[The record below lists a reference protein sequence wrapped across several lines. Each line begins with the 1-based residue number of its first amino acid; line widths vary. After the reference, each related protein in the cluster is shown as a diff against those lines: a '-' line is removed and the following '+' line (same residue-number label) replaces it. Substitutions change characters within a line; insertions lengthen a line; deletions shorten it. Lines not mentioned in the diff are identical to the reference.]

1 MNATQESAAA
11 EISLRELMEVGAHFG
26 HHTAKWN
33 PKMKRFIHTSRNGV
47 YIINLQK
54 TLGLFKE
61 AAEMAKRVAASGQ
74 KILFVG
80 TKRQAQEA
88 IREEAIRSGQL
99 YVTERWI
106 GGCLTNF
113 HTIKRSVS
121 MMKSLQKMGE
131 ENNYGDRKKKE
142 ILLLKKHLQKLE
154 TYYQGVADM
163 HELPGAIFVVDP
175 HREYIAVNEA
185 RTLGIP
191 IIATLDT
198 NCDPDLIDYPI
209 PGNDDSMRAIRLYAS
224 RIADAVLEGGKNRQ
238 SNLDNF
244 KSTKAKGS
252 EAVAGIPVDRTGSE
266 KDLEV
271 TRELSLEEV
280 AKEAKAQAK
289 DLSVTEDPSLDDE
302 ETTQ

>member
-1 MNATQESAAA
+1 MNANISDSSAADVS
-11 EISLRELMEVGAHFG
+11 IRELMEVGAHFG

-54 TLGLFKE
+54 TVGLFKN
-61 AAEMAKRVAASGQ
+61 ATDLAKRVASSGQ

-88 IREEAIRSGQL
+88 IKEEAIRAGQL

-121 MMKSLQKMGE
+121 MMKNLQKMAE

-142 ILLLKKHLQKLE
+142 ILVLTKQMAKLQ
-154 TYYQGVADM
+154 TYYSGVADM

-209 PGNDDSMRAIRLYAS
+209 PGNDDSMRAIKLYAS
-224 RIADAVLEGGKNRQ
+224 KIADAILEGAKSRQTNLESFKGNRGATTPVEVTQ
-238 SNLDNF
+238 
-244 KSTKAKGS
+244 
-252 EAVAGIPVDRTGSE
+252 EIPVDRTNVLRNMQAVDE
-266 KDLEV
+266 TKEIP
-271 TRELSLEEV
+271 V
-280 AKEAKAQAK
+280 AEILKKEIK
-289 DLSVTEDPSLDDE
+289 E
-302 ETTQ
+302 